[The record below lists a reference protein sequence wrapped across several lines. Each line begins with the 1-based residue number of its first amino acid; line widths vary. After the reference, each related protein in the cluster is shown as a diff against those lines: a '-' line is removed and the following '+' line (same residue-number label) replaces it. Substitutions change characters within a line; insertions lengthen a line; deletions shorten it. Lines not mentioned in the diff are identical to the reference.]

1 VAHFVVEETFSL
13 SPDELWPWLTVP
25 SRMNRW
31 SEAAVT
37 LESAGEDGGP
47 ASAGARRRVDLSAF
61 GLTFRLHEV
70 VVESCPP
77 ERFVYRVT
85 RAPGL
90 RAHWG
95 EITLR
100 KAGTSHQ
107 LTHLT
112 WRVEF
117 AAGLPGV
124 EPLFVAIVRPRLRRS
139 LCVLASLAAERPG
152 H

>member
-1 VAHFVVEETFSL
+1 MAEFCVEETL
-13 SPDELWPWLTVP
+13 PLPPAELWPWLTVP

-37 LESAGEDGGP
+37 LEAAGEDGGP

-61 GLTFRLHEV
+61 GLTFRMHET
-70 VVESCPP
+70 VVEARPP
-77 ERFVYRVT
+77 ERFVYRIT

-90 RAHWG
+90 REHRG

-100 KAGTSHQ
+100 EAGSGTR
-107 LTHLT
+107 LA

-117 AAGLPGV
+117 QARLPGA
-124 EPLFVAIVRPRLRRS
+124 EPLFAAVVRPRLRRS
-139 LCVLASLAAERPG
+139 VRALAALVAGGGGR
-152 H
+152 